1 MYSTSLGACIKELE
15 RETERECQGHEKWS
29 DIEASASIEYKQMRG
44 AGVVCCWQIHGITPS
59 PSHEAAAPIGR
70 ARILITLWCT
80 FQLWSE
86 TLCCLTFC
94 LQVSQSI
101 LLFIIH
107 PCAHVKSI
115 HIHRSVNFS
124 SFHVHYQAAHVY
136 ICSDSSS
143 PLLRASSRLNLS
155 WHILHIPHAL
165 TFIYLHNERRWH
177 CASVSDYS
185 QMSLTG
191 HVMRSFNLYQ
201 KRKCPRKCN
210 HIRPLKHN
218 WWLNI
223 T

>member
-1 MYSTSLGACIKELE
+1 MYSTSLGARIKELE
-15 RETERECQGHEKWS
+15 RETERECQGHQKWS
-29 DIEASASIEYKQMRG
+29 DIEAAALIEYKQMRW

-59 PSHEAAAPIGR
+59 PSLEAAAPIGR
-70 ARILITLWCT
+70 ARILITLWCA

-107 PCAHVKSI
+107 PMRPRQI
-115 HIHRSVNFS
+115 HPYPPFCQFLELSRTLPE
-124 SFHVHYQAAHVY
+124 AAHVY

-177 CASVSDYS
+177 CASVSDHS

-191 HVMRSFNLYQ
+191 HV
-201 KRKCPRKCN
+201 
-210 HIRPLKHN
+210 IRNKNKHK
-218 WWLNI
+218 
-223 T
+223 